1 MVLHLHTT
9 LVSYSAYPA
18 CCQNSKAI
26 QANSTTQFFIEV
38 GIVGEENCL
47 NWSGEE
53 EEEVSTFSIP
63 SLQCP
68 PGQVLWSQRSIIVCS
83 STHTHILHTN
93 WQQPLYGIEALN
105 SSYSSIFIS
114 LSQQFIQQK
123 SILVALGMSGQKKYI
138 QSIRMII
145 LMNYKVCIGMGPST
159 CWLGAHMVLTRCTI
173 SGFGVQAHACTCS
186 C

>member
-1 MVLHLHTT
+1 MALDGWLH
-9 LVSYSAYPA
+9 YYNPF
-18 CCQNSKAI
+18 C
-26 QANSTTQFFIEV
+26 
-38 GIVGEENCL
+38 
-47 NWSGEE
+47 
-53 EEEVSTFSIP
+53 
-63 SLQCP
+63 
-68 PGQVLWSQRSIIVCS
+68 
-83 STHTHILHTN
+83 
-93 WQQPLYGIEALN
+93 LYGIEALN

-159 CWLGAHMVLTRCTI
+159 CWFGAHMVLTRCTI
-173 SGFGVQAHACTCS
+173 SGFGVQAHACACS